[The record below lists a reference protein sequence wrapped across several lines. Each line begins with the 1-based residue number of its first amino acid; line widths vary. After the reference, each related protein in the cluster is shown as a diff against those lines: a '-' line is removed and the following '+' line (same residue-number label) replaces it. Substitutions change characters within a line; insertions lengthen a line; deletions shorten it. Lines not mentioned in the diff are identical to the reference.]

1 MSERPGHGD
10 VGARGTPGRGYSAI
24 PVGPAAGAEPGGKS
38 ADANDEQVSEF
49 GTFDWF
55 TEFDDFGR
63 IRREAGIQTAHVR
76 QTGPR
81 QSATEAPRTPVVQAP
96 GSVQAP
102 GDRATEGLPAHTP
115 AADDANGGPSGSK
128 RRWWRR
134 LRSSRQWGAKQRE
147 LARRGERQA
156 DGQPAD
162 GWKEAGLRRLL
173 RRWRLALAALGL
185 ATAFTV
191 LGGVV
196 GGYIALHTEGNGLS
210 DSSYSLGS
218 APPTVT
224 NRPASSVAGI
234 AARDTPAVVMI
245 KVNDGQGTGSGF
257 LIQGGYIVTDNHVVT
272 LDGLVTAPAL
282 RVIFSNGQSVRGE
295 IVGHD
300 PYSDIAVMKAVGVKH
315 LPALSLGDSNAVAVG
330 DPVIAIGSPLG
341 LADTVTSGI
350 VSAVDRA
357 VQPTGTIGNT
367 TPQAFFDAIQ
377 TDAPINPGNS
387 GGPLVNARGQVIGVD
402 AAIDTLGNDP
412 ITGTQGGSIG
422 LGFAI
427 PMDPA
432 RRVIEQLIQTG
443 HATHSV
449 IGAAINENF
458 DGTGAQ
464 VMTGHRTVTPG
475 GPAAEA
481 GLQPGDVIIKVGSQ
495 PITNA
500 DGLMDAIRSVA
511 PGSRVALTFLRQGQ
525 THQTTLTLGSASS

>member
-1 MSERPGHGD
+1 MSEQPGHGGA
-10 VGARGTPGRGYSAI
+10 GARVAPGHGFSAV
-24 PVGPAAGAEPGGKS
+24 PASPAPSSWDSAGSVGDNS
-38 ADANDEQVSEF
+38 DRISEF
-49 GTFDWF
+49 GKFDWF
-55 TEFDDFGR
+55 AELDDF
-63 IRREAGIQTAHVR
+63 
-76 QTGPR
+76 
-81 QSATEAPRTPVVQAP
+81 SAPRHRPSGALSAHGAASD
-96 GSVQAP
+96 GS
-102 GDRATEGLPAHTP
+102 
-115 AADDANGGPSGSK
+115 ADDSK
-128 RRWWRR
+128 RPWWRR
-134 LRSSRQWGAKQRE
+134 PGQFSRQWGEKQRE
-147 LARRGERQA
+147 LGRRGGGRAAGRLPKRRQE
-156 DGQPAD
+156 G
-162 GWKEAGLRRLL
+162 GIGRLL
-173 RRWRLALAALGL
+173 RGWRLAVAALAL
-185 ATAFTV
+185 ATACT
-191 LGGVV
+191 LIGGVF
-196 GGYIALHTEGNGLS
+196 GGFVALHTEGDGLS

-218 APPTVT
+218 VPPAPT

-300 PYSDIAVMKAVGVKH
+300 PYSDIAVIKAVGVKH

-350 VSAVDRA
+350 VSAVDRP

-481 GLQPGDVIIKVGSQ
+481 GLQ
-495 PITNA
+495 
-500 DGLMDAIRSVA
+500 
-511 PGSRVALTFLRQGQ
+511 
-525 THQTTLTLGSASS
+525 